1 MKKVFGKLYRR
12 SFIDKY
18 NIRFHST
25 SRANEDNGFNTIIK
39 LLSNENEII
48 RFIPVHVYY
57 WHENL
62 NSITRTNNYQ
72 YAYGTSKNDAFYGYI
87 ENMIYATNKAKDMG
101 ASEYNLRY
109 WITDCIVFIY
119 MYYFEALEDNK
130 DYENHFMDYCKMFY
144 NEIYALYEKDISLQ
158 MLSESYSEL
167 MRHKSQE
174 NRINVI
180 PGMTLFDFLSK
191 IKEQ

>member
-1 MKKVFGKLYRR
+1 
-12 SFIDKY
+12 
-18 NIRFHST
+18 
-25 SRANEDNGFNTIIK
+25 
-39 LLSNENEII
+39 
-48 RFIPVHVYY
+48 
-57 WHENL
+57 
-62 NSITRTNNYQ
+62 
-72 YAYGTSKNDAFYGYI
+72 
-87 ENMIYATNKAKDMG
+87 
-101 ASEYNLRY
+101 
-109 WITDCIVFIY
+109 
-119 MYYFEALEDNK
+119 
-130 DYENHFMDYCKMFY
+130 MFY